1 MKSFQ
6 TEKILIKYFQ
16 LQISFSRVF
25 LHRSSICI
33 TFKSSQQR
41 IWINFNSTWTDC
53 AHRWKSAQTFITSR
67 VWNINAIQYI
77 RCSKITQKSE
87 QQFYNNSLQF
97 SKWFKFQNHQSYRQ
111 TFLHNLNP
119 SDSSQSIAITHHRAT
134 NKNEQIHHWQR
145 KNKTSQ
151 SIAIPRHKVVIDS
164 TNFAGWSGHPSIV
177 KSADQTRISL
187 SIDYHLVFDNYSSFP
202 RSLSI
207 CNSFFS
213 SILFR
218 LAVHFFPLMTQGRW
232 TSRQR
237 RGCVIII
244 SDVISDSCFR
254 FTCSLYTCLVGEG
267 WLRIIARPVDTY
279 YWAWTF

>member
-1 MKSFQ
+1 MLSNIYVVRKLRRSLNNNFTTIPSSFQ
-6 TEKILIKYFQ
+6 SDL
-16 LQISFSRVF
+16 
-25 LHRSSICI
+25 
-33 TFKSSQQR
+33 
-41 IWINFNSTWTDC
+41 N
-53 AHRWKSAQTFITSR
+53 
-67 VWNINAIQYI
+67 
-77 RCSKITQKSE
+77 SKIT
-87 QQFYNNSLQF
+87 
-97 SKWFKFQNHQSYRQ
+97 
-111 TFLHNLNP
+111 NLIDKHSSTISIYP
-119 SDSSQSIAITHHRAT
+119 SDSRQSIAITHHRAT

-218 LAVHFFPLMTQGRW
+218 LAVHFFPLMTQERW